1 MSNIFFNKVKNSIDN
16 KKCHIIPAI
25 QNIILNYGKNN
36 NDFNLSEGILLA
48 GEASSLNPDGL
59 LKSQSRVWVPLIWNA
74 LKFLNYDVPIEWLD
88 INLDAKNRYK
98 LLDISKRLSKLKN
111 WGKYTM
117 IVLKNAHKNN
127 FNKSD
132 NDFESMKVKKLS
144 KFYRKKIK

>member
-1 MSNIFFNKVKNSIDN
+1 M
-16 KKCHIIPAI
+16 
-25 QNIILNYGKNN
+25 
-36 NDFNLSEGILLA
+36 
-48 GEASSLNPDGL
+48 NPDGL

-132 NDFESMKVKKLS
+132 NDFESTKVKKLS